1 MALAVKPSSVFVKA
15 AGIEKVMETMH
26 DTISVTKKCCCGCF
40 LLGEVL
46 LEKRQKKFNL
56 FGTHARVFPWMPPA
70 DLDEDILQTLK
81 DRFVSELQRAIR

>member
-1 MALAVKPSSVFVKA
+1 
-15 AGIEKVMETMH
+15 MH

-81 DRFVSELQRAIR
+81 VRFVSELQRAIR